1 MHCHCFFRGSLF
13 TVIDATVA
21 HFVSKLSIPVYFIVR
36 SLVNHV
42 TDERR
47 KKKDE
52 AKARATAGKCH
63 DQHHSWWDIS
73 WCCSSWWLCYD
84 HGVRHL

>member
-1 MHCHCFFRGSLF
+1 M
-13 TVIDATVA
+13 
-21 HFVSKLSIPVYFIVR
+21 YFIVC

-47 KKKDE
+47 KKEE

-63 DQHHSWWDIS
+63 DIIIV
-73 WCCSSWWLCYD
+73 LI
-84 HGVRHL
+84 V

>member
-1 MHCHCFFRGSLF
+1 MHCHGFFKGLLL

-21 HFVSKLSIPVYFIVR
+21 HFVSEISTRVLLCV
-36 SLVNHV
+36 SLVYHV

-47 KKKDE
+47 KKEE

-63 DQHHSWWDIS
+63 D
-73 WCCSSWWLCYD
+73 
-84 HGVRHL
+84 R